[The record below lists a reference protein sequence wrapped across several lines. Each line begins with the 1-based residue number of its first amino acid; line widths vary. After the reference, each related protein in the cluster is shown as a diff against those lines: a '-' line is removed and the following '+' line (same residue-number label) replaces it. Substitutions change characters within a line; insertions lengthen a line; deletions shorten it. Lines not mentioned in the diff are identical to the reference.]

1 VAALYALPLGI
12 KQKIQRPIRL
22 GQFVPELVEH
32 LEAVVALK
40 PGIRCSDQQVDVR
53 FRPRCAA
60 GP

>member
-32 LEAVVALK
+32 LEAVVAL
-40 PGIRCSDQQVDVR
+40 VR
-53 FRPRCAA
+53 RQRKLVQMRHEIWP
-60 GP
+60 PSTSH